1 MTVSARPTLVVGP
14 DGDAARQLGE
24 QLSRAGFAA
33 DVVSSYWSAR
43 NLAHIRT
50 YGSLVCFVDL
60 NLAGDRE
67 GLTGLRAHLPRTWII
82 AISSDMPPDME
93 RLARRSGADA
103 VLSQPFSMEE
113 LTSRLAAFSLRGR
126 PPDACG

>member
-1 MTVSARPTLVVGP
+1 MTLSARPTLVVGP
-14 DGDAARQLGE
+14 DEDAARQLAE

-43 NLAHIRT
+43 NLARIRT

-60 NLAGDRE
+60 NLAGDRAA
-67 GLTGLRAHLPRTWII
+67 LTALREPLPRTWII
-82 AISSDMPPDME
+82 AISADMSPDIE
-93 RLARRSGADA
+93 LLARRSGADA
-103 VLSQPFSMEE
+103 VLSQPVSMKD

-126 PPDACG
+126 PPGAGG